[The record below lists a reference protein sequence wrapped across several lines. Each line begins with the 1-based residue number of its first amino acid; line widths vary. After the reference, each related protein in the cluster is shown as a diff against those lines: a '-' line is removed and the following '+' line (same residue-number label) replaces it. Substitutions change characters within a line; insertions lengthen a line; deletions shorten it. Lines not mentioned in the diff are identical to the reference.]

1 MGKFDGLEDKFEKV
15 VNKASLKNNLEKQT
29 KNIVVYNVPVE
40 WIDIIKENGMS
51 FSSYAKMAIR
61 EKMKRDNLI

>member
-51 FSSYAKMAIR
+51 FSGYAKMAIR